1 MTPTADP
8 NEDITLHVKC
18 FLAASF
24 IVAPA
29 REFRDNHT
37 RHHARPSR
45 TSSTCSRAPAIWM
58 PRVLPPTP
66 EELAQHD
73 LLSIARSGVP
83 NLVLTGPNGRR
94 CIVQTTPRFRNEMMV
109 DRSVQRGMRL
119 DQPQRNILLAHPA
132 VGIEPSLRRQSPEN
146 GNICGAGQ
154 RLSAIWPTKG
164 AKWEDGDRLQVRE
177 SPPMAGFSRIPR
189 SVPTKARLPGWR
201 RSGIRTNL
209 QRNFPANRE
218 FNREFYVF
226 GPSEANFVARNP
238 CAAGVSRAIPY
249 AS

>member
-109 DRSVQRGMRL
+109 DRSVQRGM
-119 DQPQRNILLAHPA
+119 
-132 VGIEPSLRRQSPEN
+132 
-146 GNICGAGQ
+146 
-154 RLSAIWPTKG
+154 
-164 AKWEDGDRLQVRE
+164 
-177 SPPMAGFSRIPR
+177 
-189 SVPTKARLPGWR
+189 
-201 RSGIRTNL
+201 
-209 QRNFPANRE
+209 
-218 FNREFYVF
+218 
-226 GPSEANFVARNP
+226 
-238 CAAGVSRAIPY
+238 
-249 AS
+249 